1 MDEIKVFIQNEVM
14 NLAFA
19 RVDFDTSLVK
29 SKLLNSI
36 SVVEL
41 LVAIEEKTGKKIPQ
55 YLINE
60 DNFDTI
66 NIISETL
73 KKI

>member
-1 MDEIKVFIQNEVM
+1 MDEIKVFTQNEVM
-14 NLAFA
+14 NLAFVK
-19 RVDFDTSLVK
+19 VDFDTSLIK

-36 SVVEL
+36 TVVEL
-41 LVAIEEKTGKKIPQ
+41 LVSIEEKTGKKIPQ

-66 NIISETL
+66 NIITETL

>member
-19 RVDFDTSLVK
+19 RVDFDTSLIK

-55 YLINE
+55 YLIKE
-60 DNFDTI
+60 GNFDTI
-66 NIISETL
+66 NIIIETL

>member
-14 NLAFA
+14 SLAFA

-55 YLINE
+55 YLIKE
-60 DNFDTI
+60 ENFDTI
-66 NIISETL
+66 NIIIETL